1 MKKIYLHIG
10 TAKTGS
16 SALQAFFYKNAKLLE
31 DNGIYYP
38 LEYGGIPFNNFL
50 LSGGNLGPLIL
61 EKDNHDDELVEI
73 ISSLLDKYK
82 VILLSSEYL
91 WDHFDYRMEI
101 FNGLSKLNCTVEI
114 IVYLRPQV
122 DYIESM
128 YRESVENLY
137 STYVELDDFFE
148 AINSNRSVQSEQE
161 DSVQRIIN
169 GVKYYQ
175 RISKLCDIFGKKHI
189 HVKIYE
195 RSQMKHQDIYED
207 FLDVLGIQIDN
218 SYIYPEG
225 TINPTLDCSLV
236 DIRRYINSLKGYS
249 AAEKQDVFRDI
260 MENITADKRREKNL
274 NFKSSISN
282 EKRNKIMSYFESDN
296 SRIAIEFCDK
306 EDGVL
311 FCEQKPSDFIPETVT
326 ETEMLKD
333 TIKIFS
339 SLAFEQNRNNAQNT
353 SFVKDLAYKVN
364 ELYNVHRIFDQKL
377 LEIEQSNTD
386 LKQKLLDKTNELE
399 AIKSSTCWKLTK
411 PLRSIVQF
419 IGK

>member
-1 MKKIYLHIG
+1 
-10 TAKTGS
+10 
-16 SALQAFFYKNAKLLE
+16 
-31 DNGIYYP
+31 
-38 LEYGGIPFNNFL
+38 
-50 LSGGNLGPLIL
+50 
-61 EKDNHDDELVEI
+61 
-73 ISSLLDKYK
+73 
-82 VILLSSEYL
+82 
-91 WDHFDYRMEI
+91 
-101 FNGLSKLNCTVEI
+101 
-114 IVYLRPQV
+114 
-122 DYIESM
+122 
-128 YRESVENLY
+128 
-137 STYVELDDFFE
+137 
-148 AINSNRSVQSEQE
+148 
-161 DSVQRIIN
+161 
-169 GVKYYQ
+169 
-175 RISKLCDIFGKKHI
+175 
-189 HVKIYE
+189 
-195 RSQMKHQDIYED
+195 MKHQDIYED

-419 IGK
+419 IRK